1 MRQNNL
7 TAWTYSEQLNCLL
20 FFAQRMDE
28 LLFHHTT
35 DTYRYSTLSIRGLV
49 GEYCTVYRNV
59 KSGIINRKNLTH
71 IIEEFTHRLQHDDIA
86 KEILSAEYVDRFI
99 KNYGSWNEKNQYENL
114 RYIGR
119 KLGNKVYYHHIV
131 NRLKFLIAE
140 NNQKKEIDEK
150 TALFVRELLDCGYN
164 ENYIY
169 QVLHEVFFHRPVSS
183 LSSLD
188 EFFSKFDF
196 AERKFDVYIGY
207 SNDISSLFPLFG
219 KLKVSD
225 LNVSIVDFDSIPKGI
240 KTKRQ
245 KTILKFEAIESCD
258 MYSAFEIADAL
269 SACVVNS
276 YAFFRHDPFAMRTY
290 GQVIDE
296 NQRITTLRPKQLLK
310 YRVSALSHLASTQNA
325 EFLIAILFEN
335 YDNLSTFSKITR
347 IHNRAIYSENTSD
360 SLLSLWSI
368 LESIVE
374 EDDCNDNSDD
384 TTKAEKKER
393 SKIGNIIAYILP
405 YLKSTYIQKIVQT
418 CMADIIRWND
428 TFFKDHVAN
437 NGFGNND
444 LEHTFAF
451 LAFDSTKTDREKLYS
466 EIDKYP
472 LLRYR
477 VYTLSE
483 QLHNSKKIKALINNH
498 TQRVKWHLYRIY
510 RARNYIVHDA
520 SENEGLNQELVI
532 NLHSYVDILF
542 SKVIEIINNS
552 PYEDSISDALTGH
565 KLAVQIMD
573 EKLDKQKDEYITPEN
588 ALRYF
593 YYDFEK

>member
-1 MRQNNL
+1 M
-7 TAWTYSEQLNCLL
+7 
-20 FFAQRMDE
+20 
-28 LLFHHTT
+28 
-35 DTYRYSTLSIRGLV
+35 
-49 GEYCTVYRNV
+49 TV
-59 KSGIINRKNLTH
+59 
-71 IIEEFTHRLQHDDIA
+71 
-86 KEILSAEYVDRFI
+86 EYVNRFI
-99 KNYGSWNEKNQYENL
+99 RNYGSWNEKNQYENL
-114 RYIGR
+114 IYIGR
-119 KLGNKVYYHHIV
+119 KLGNKVYYQRVV
-131 NRLKFLIAE
+131 NRLKFLITE
-140 NNQKKEIDEK
+140 NKQKKEIDEK
-150 TALFVRELLDCGYN
+150 TALFVRELLDCGYD

-169 QVLHEVFFHRPVSS
+169 QVLHEVFFHNSVSS
-183 LSSLD
+183 LDSLD
-188 EFFSKFDF
+188 GFFNRFDF
-196 AERKFDVYIGY
+196 TEKKFDVYIGY
-207 SNDISSLFPLFG
+207 SNDIRPIFPLFG

-225 LNVSIVDFDSIPKGI
+225 LNVSIVDSDSIPKGI

-245 KTILKFEAIESCD
+245 KTILKFESIESYD
-258 MYSAFEIADAL
+258 MYSAFEIADAI

-276 YAFFRHDPFAMRTY
+276 YAFFRHGPFAMRTY
-290 GQVIDE
+290 GQVLDE
-296 NQRITTLRPKQLLK
+296 NQRITTIRPKQLLK

-325 EFLIAILFEN
+325 EFLIAVLFEN
-335 YDNLSTFSKITR
+335 LHNLSTFSKITR

-374 EDDCNDNSDD
+374 EDDCNDDSG
-384 TTKAEKKER
+384 TSKAEKMER

-428 TFFKDHVAN
+428 TFFKEHIAN
-437 NGFGNND
+437 NGFGSND

-451 LAFDSTKTDREKLYS
+451 LAFDAAKTDREKLYS
-466 EIDKYP
+466 ETGKYP

-520 SENEGLNQELVI
+520 RENESLNQELVI

-542 SKVIEIINNS
+542 SKVIEIISNS
-552 PYEDSISDALTGH
+552 PYEDSISDALTAH
-565 KLAVQIMD
+565 KLAGQIMD

>member
-7 TAWTYSEQLNCLL
+7 SAWTYSEQLDCLL

-49 GEYCTVYRNV
+49 EEYCTVYRNV

-71 IIEEFTHRLQHDDIA
+71 IIEEFAHRLQHDDIA
-86 KEILSAEYVDRFI
+86 KEILTVEYVDRFI
-99 KNYGSWNEKNQYENL
+99 RNYGSWNEKNQYENL
-114 RYIGR
+114 SYIGR
-119 KLGNKVYYHHIV
+119 KLGNKVYYQRVV
-131 NRLKFLIAE
+131 NRLKFLITE
-140 NNQKKEIDEK
+140 NKQKKEIDEK
-150 TALFVRELLDCGYN
+150 TALFVRELLDYGYD

-169 QVLHEVFFHRPVSS
+169 QVLHEVFFHNSVSS
-183 LSSLD
+183 LDSLD
-188 EFFSKFDF
+188 GFFNRFDF
-196 AERKFDVYIGY
+196 TEKKFDVYIGY
-207 SNDISSLFPLFG
+207 SNDIRPIFPLFG

-225 LNVSIVDFDSIPKGI
+225 LNVSIVDSDSIPKGI

-245 KTILKFEAIESCD
+245 KTILKFESIESYD
-258 MYSAFEIADAL
+258 MYSAFEIADAI

-276 YAFFRHDPFAMRTY
+276 YAFFRHGPFAMRTY
-290 GQVIDE
+290 GQVLDE
-296 NQRITTLRPKQLLK
+296 NQRITTIRPKQLLK

-325 EFLIAILFEN
+325 EFLIAVLFEN
-335 YDNLSTFSKITR
+335 LHNLSTFSKITR

-374 EDDCNDNSDD
+374 EDDYNDDSG
-384 TTKAEKKER
+384 TSKAEKMER

-428 TFFKDHVAN
+428 TFFKEHIAN
-437 NGFGNND
+437 NGFGSND

-451 LAFDSTKTDREKLYS
+451 LAFDAAKTDREKLYS
-466 EIDKYP
+466 ETGKYP

-483 QLHNSKKIKALINNH
+483 QLHDTKKIKALINDH

-520 SENEGLNQELVI
+520 RENESLNQELVI

-542 SKVIEIINNS
+542 SKVIEIISNS

-593 YYDFEK
+593 